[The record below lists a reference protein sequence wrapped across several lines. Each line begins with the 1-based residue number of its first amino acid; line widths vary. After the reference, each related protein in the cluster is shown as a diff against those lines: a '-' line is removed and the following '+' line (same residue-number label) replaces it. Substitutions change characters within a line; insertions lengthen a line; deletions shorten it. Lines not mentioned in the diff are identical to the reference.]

1 MCLTLAAPVLTWLGL
16 ICLIR
21 IILIR
26 LTINVDR
33 TAPPLNAPR
42 PDSQTSQVLGGI
54 EAPIRSRDLF
64 NNRPCVYIEHE
75 GMIYALRATRAGKLI
90 LTK

>member
-1 MCLTLAAPVLTWLGL
+1 M
-16 ICLIR
+16 
-21 IILIR
+21 
-26 LTINVDR
+26 DR
-33 TAPPLNAPR
+33 PAHPLNTPR
-42 PDSQTSQVLGGI
+42 PDSQTSQALGEI

>member
-1 MCLTLAAPVLTWLGL
+1 MCLTRAALALTWLGL
-16 ICLIR
+16 VCLIR
-21 IILIR
+21 IILI
-26 LTINVDR
+26 LLAINVNR

-42 PDSQTSQVLGGI
+42 PNTQTSPVLGEI

>member
-1 MCLTLAAPVLTWLGL
+1 MNRPAPSLPTQ
-16 ICLIR
+16 
-21 IILIR
+21 
-26 LTINVDR
+26 
-33 TAPPLNAPR
+33 R
-42 PDSQTSQVLGGI
+42 PDTPSSEVLGEI